1 MTEAENNE
9 DLFQKI
15 GVAISNEKI
24 KIDLGENVGIKN
36 TVVIHSM

>member
-1 MTEAENNE
+1 MAEKNE
-9 DLFQKI
+9 DLFRKI

-24 KIDLGENVGIKN
+24 NIDLEENVGIKN